1 MQVSRRSPPPLTFS
15 IHSRTVQFLS
25 NWHYNA
31 LESMTMTNPDLSH
44 SQAALRVFVVCDQ
57 SDTAPIWGYM
67 IREKGLVAI
76 LETSVQ
82 RAMGR
87 AVEDIPDLIIID
99 VNASHEERIAL
110 CNKFRSLSSSP
121 ILLFLPANNEAEIL
135 EAYDAGVDECVIKP
149 ISPAI
154 FLAKIAAWSRRSW
167 TEPMSPRRTSKL
179 RLDPSRRSAVGEK
192 DEDIRLT
199 NLEFRLLHLLMS
211 RPGYVFQSEDIIQT
225 VWGSQ
230 RQNDQSLLKN
240 MIYRLRKKL
249 EEEAGET
256 NLIQTW
262 PGGYSF
268 QED

>member
-1 MQVSRRSPPPLTFS
+1 MPMTDPSPT
-15 IHSRTVQFLS
+15 
-25 NWHYNA
+25 
-31 LESMTMTNPDLSH
+31 
-44 SQAALRVFVVCDQ
+44 QAALRVFVVCDQ
-57 SDTAPIWGYM
+57 ADTAPIWGYM

-99 VNASHEERIAL
+99 VNASHQERIAL
-110 CNKFRSLSSSP
+110 CKKFRTLSSSP
-121 ILLFLPANNEAEIL
+121 ILLFLPSNNEAEML
-135 EAYDAGVDECVIKP
+135 EAYGAGVDECVVKP
-149 ISPAI
+149 ISPAM

-167 TEPMSPRRTSKL
+167 TEPMTPRRTNKL
-179 RLDPSRRSAVGEK
+179 RLDPARRSALNERGV
-192 DEDIRLT
+192 DVRLT

-211 RPGYVFQSEDIIQT
+211 RPGYVFPSEEIIQT
-225 VWGSQ
+225 VWGAQ
-230 RQNDQSLLKN
+230 GENDQSLLKN
-240 MIYRLRKKL
+240 MVYRLRKKL
-249 EEEAGET
+249 EDEAGET

>member
-1 MQVSRRSPPPLTFS
+1 
-15 IHSRTVQFLS
+15 
-25 NWHYNA
+25 
-31 LESMTMTNPDLSH
+31 
-44 SQAALRVFVVCDQ
+44 
-57 SDTAPIWGYM
+57 M

-76 LETSVQ
+76 LETSVR

-87 AVEDIPDLIIID
+87 AVEDIPDLVIID
-99 VNASHEERIAL
+99 VNASHQERIAL
-110 CNKFRSLSSSP
+110 CNKFRALSSSP
-121 ILLFLPANNEAEIL
+121 ILLFLPSNNEAEIL
-135 EAYDAGVDECVIKP
+135 EAYQAGVDECVVKP

-167 TEPMSPRRTSKL
+167 TEPMSPRRTNKL
-179 RLDPSRRSAVGEK
+179 RLDPARRSAVSEGGT
-192 DEDIRLT
+192 DVRLT

-211 RPGYVFQSEDIIQT
+211 RPGYVFPSEDIIQT

-230 RQNDQSLLKN
+230 RGNDQSLLKN